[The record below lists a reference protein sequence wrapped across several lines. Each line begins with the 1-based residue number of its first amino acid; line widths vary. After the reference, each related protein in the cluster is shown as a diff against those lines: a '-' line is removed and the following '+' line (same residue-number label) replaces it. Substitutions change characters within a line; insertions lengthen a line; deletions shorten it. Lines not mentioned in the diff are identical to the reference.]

1 MSISQKY
8 SFQDRNSRI
17 NGLSPI
23 FSTFWLCIHPQFLMK
38 AAKKNLHLLNTLL
51 LYCLLCTAVT
61 AQGPAYLEAC
71 AIHPEFDS
79 CLLGSELR
87 ILTSSRSIP
96 FPLAQTRLRGG
107 QGLPMEGLGH
117 FERKGKFQR
126 GLYEY
131 WLAFRVENRS
141 GENFTIGIEQ
151 SFIKNAWVEVEQR
164 SYLLPKPKAK
174 KQQNIGFNLAANQV
188 YQYTLP
194 TGKSGIFYLLIK
206 DNRLGRDLAPT
217 LWNLDTFRVA
227 QADKLKNLAF
237 GQTIFISLFFTLA
250 IVSTIFYLSRRRE
263 VFGWYMAFKWSL
275 ALYFLQEIIDQN
287 ATQSAQIPWV
297 DWNYT
302 KAGLMVTV
310 FFTYLQFIHSFVK
323 KRVGAEWIESIQGSA
338 RLFLLG
344 YFCLDLVLLWF
355 NQLYLS
361 WVLFYVFLWI
371 VVLFSMRAIWFLSK
385 VNYAPTK
392 FILRSAFAL
401 IGGFFLSLLAFT
413 FFEEQLSSVKGVELG
428 FLPIGIGGLL
438 ESVFF
443 LVSLGEQE
451 KNWLQEHLAF
461 RERETKALERRHIHE
476 HRLQI
481 ALEQELAEVKRQLEV
496 QEKAIVNNQELD
508 SKNQRELAYK
518 RLQLRTLRYGF
529 LAKTSDDILQQL
541 NLHLANDQVQ
551 AADEQLTRFGGFV
564 RDLLFFA
571 AEPSIAIQ
579 TELQLCKRLVQLN
592 DFPIELPELP
602 LPPQWRCPSLLFL
615 SLLYHSAKSLPSTK
629 PGPRLVQ
636 EEAES
641 WVKIS
646 LQSNSTDFELS
657 QVQPEI
663 WMDAQEQLKNYNLGA
678 DFSGT
683 LHESPGGWT
692 VVISKKQP

>member
-1 MSISQKY
+1 
-8 SFQDRNSRI
+8 
-17 NGLSPI
+17 
-23 FSTFWLCIHPQFLMK
+23 MK

-51 LYCLLCTAVT
+51 LCCFFCASVV
-61 AQGPAYLEAC
+61 AQGPAYLEAR
-71 AIHPEFDS
+71 AIHPDFDS
-79 CLLGSELR
+79 CLLGPELR
-87 ILTSSRSIP
+87 VLTSSISIP
-96 FPLAQTRLRGG
+96 FSLAKTRLRGG
-107 QGLPMEGLGH
+107 QGLPLQGANH
-117 FERKGKFQR
+117 FRPKGKFQR

-141 GENFTIGIEQ
+141 GENFTLGIEQ
-151 SFIKNAWVEVEQR
+151 SFIKNAWVEVDQR
-164 SYLLPKPKAK
+164 SYTLSKPKAQ

-194 TGKSGIFYLLIK
+194 AGKTGIFYLRLK
-206 DNRLGRDLAPT
+206 DNRLGLDLIPT

-227 QADKLKNLAF
+227 QAAKLKNLAF
-237 GQTIFISLFFTLA
+237 GQTIFVSLFFTLA
-250 IVSTIFYLSRRRE
+250 VVSSIFYLSRLRQ

-275 ALYFLQEIIDQN
+275 ALYFLQEIIDHN
-287 ATQSAQIPWV
+287 ATESAQVPWV

-302 KAGLMVTV
+302 KAGLMVAI

-338 RLFLLG
+338 RLFLLS
-344 YFCLDLVLLWF
+344 YFCLDLVLLGF

-361 WVLFYVFLWI
+361 WVLFYAFLWI
-371 VVLFSMRAIWFLSK
+371 VVVFSMRAIWFLSK
-385 VNYAPTK
+385 VNYTPTK

-443 LVSLGEQE
+443 FVSLGEQE

-476 HRLQI
+476 HRLQV

-496 QEKAIVNNQELD
+496 QEKAIVSNQELD

-541 NLHLANDQVQ
+541 NQHLANDQVQ

-592 DFPIELPELP
+592 DFSIELPDLP
-602 LPPQWRCPSLLFL
+602 LQPQWRCPSLLFL
-615 SLLYHSAKSLPSTK
+615 SLLYHSAKALPPTK
-629 PGPRLVQ
+629 PWPRLVQ
-636 EEAES
+636 EEAENG
-641 WVKIS
+641 VKIS
-646 LQSNSTDFELS
+646 LQSNDLGFDLA

-683 LHESPGGWT
+683 LEKSPGGWM
-692 VVISKKQP
+692 VIIQKKQP